1 MTGKTLN
8 SAVLIGRGITSRQ
21 DIRVEVVPQSAGHG
35 IIFELAT
42 ADGGKV
48 LIPATADHVV
58 NTLRNVVIGVG
69 PTRLCIVEHFM
80 CAASIWGLDD
90 ILVKVDGPE
99 MPLGDGSARL
109 WKKMF
114 VDAGWDPKPV
124 TATRELPE
132 PIMCKKGD
140 RVLMAV
146 PDDSFSVTY
155 LMDWNHPAIGKCWQ
169 TWTPDQS
176 LEEIID
182 PRTFGSMQEHQ
193 LLGIADEVVSLTAD
207 GFTQPLRWPN
217 EPVRHKLLD
226 VVGDLALAGVNPL
239 SWKARF
245 ISIKGGHEM
254 DVDMAKRLAAFVQ

>member
-1 MTGKTLN
+1 MPQTFKKRSPFQLPPSIVPLEEQVDEVLKLIKERAVLYIEGKPYLGKTSFLKQ
-8 SAVLIGRGITSRQ
+8 IGQRLEWDGKKVYFLEGHAALDRDACLQT
-21 DIRVEVVPQSAGHG
+21 IRAE
-35 IIFELAT
+35 
-42 ADGGKV
+42 
-48 LIPATADHVV
+48 
-58 NTLRNVVIGVG
+58 
-69 PTRLCIVEHFM
+69 
-80 CAASIWGLDD
+80 
-90 ILVKVDGPE
+90 
-99 MPLGDGSARL
+99 
-109 WKKMF
+109 
-114 VDAGWDPKPV
+114 
-124 TATRELPE
+124 
-132 PIMCKKGD
+132 
-140 RVLMAV
+140 MAV